1 VNGSQRCVMAC
12 QPAHTLSCLMRP
24 KQCLSWLSS
33 PPPSALC
40 TPDQA
45 LASSGVASRR
55 ACIDL
60 VKAGKVQVN
69 GSTVTDP
76 ATKVRPRS
84 SPAG

>member
-1 VNGSQRCVMAC
+1 
-12 QPAHTLSCLMRP
+12 MR
-24 KQCLSWLSS
+24 
-33 PPPSALC
+33 
-40 TPDQA
+40 QA

-76 ATKVRPRS
+76 ATKVRATQQHELDGPGEEVDRRALLS
-84 SPAG
+84 STGGTHALRPCALAACNSPA